1 MSAKLSR
8 RTFGKKIALST
19 AGLAFGSNIQPP
31 LSKEQKLNLQS
42 DTQKGEKPNIVFI
55 STDQHS
61 FRYAGFMGHAIVKT
75 PNLDR
80 LASEGVVLEN
90 NYCGSPVCVPSRA
103 CMMTGMFPSDVNS
116 YGNST
121 VYDGSYPTWGKR
133 LRDDAGYYCWGAG
146 KADLNDDVDLGF
158 EGHLSNEHAT
168 NPDITSLFRRP
179 TIYRINE
186 RKQINGTFRKE
197 RSNDVKTADKAVMD
211 QLRNQLHQLV
221 DPEAV
226 TLRAF
231 EYQNKVLTGF
241 VNSLSEEGLVDLFKS
256 RLGKGQATYIAKK
269 LKGGMLS

>member
-1 MSAKLSR
+1 MAKISR
-8 RTFGKKIALST
+8 RVFGKKVAIGAT
-19 AGLAFGSNIQPP
+19 GFTIGSNIPYA
-31 LSKEQKLNLQS
+31 LLHTKSNKLQENKQQ
-42 DTQKGEKPNIVFI
+42 TKRPNIVCI

-61 FRYAGFMGHAIVKT
+61 FRYAGFMGHALVKT

-241 VNSLSEEGLVDLFKS
+241 VNSLPEEGLVDLFKS
-256 RLGKGQATYIAKK
+256 RLGQGQATYIAKK